1 MMRWIRTPVALVASV
16 LALSGASTVA
26 AQTDTATTSFDVNG
40 LKVILRRNTANDVVA
55 ANLFLLGGTQ
65 QLTPATQ
72 GIESFLLNASELGTK
87 LFPKA
92 AARRTLAQLG
102 SAISVAPREDWTVFG
117 TTTIRS
123 AFDSTWAVLADRIMQ
138 PTLDSADVEL
148 VRDRMLSRIRLAE
161 HSPDPVVNRLADSLA
176 YVGHPYGFDPDGNE
190 SSLQSI
196 TLSALR
202 NYQASQMVTTRMLLV
217 VVGNMDRA
225 RLEPLVQQTL
235 GRLPKGNYTWSPPPQ
250 PSTLGRALVVRE
262 AQLPTN
268 YLLGY
273 YSGPAARD
281 PDYNALRIATAVLSG
296 RFFTEIRSRRNL
308 SYEVEAP
315 FIERALSNGGV
326 YVTTTDPNQTLE
338 LMRGEIDH
346 LQRELIDPNG
356 LDRLVQ
362 QFITDFFLKN
372 ETNGDQATFLARAQ
386 IYQGDYRAANRFVD
400 DLRRVRPEDV
410 RRVARQYMHDFRFV
424 YLGKPD
430 ALSRSLISQF

>member
-1 MMRWIRTPVALVASV
+1 MMRWIRKSVAAVAAV
-16 LALSGASTVA
+16 TCLTVGTLA

-55 ANLFLLGGTQ
+55 ANVYLLGGTQ

-102 SAISVAPREDWTVFG
+102 SSIIIAPREDWTVFG
-117 TTTIRS
+117 TTTIKS

-202 NYQASQMVTTRMLLV
+202 NYQATQMVTTRMLLV

-225 RLEPLVQQTL
+225 RLEPLVQHTL
-235 GRLPKGNYTWSPPPQ
+235 GQLPKGNYTWSPPPQ
-250 PSTLGRALVVRE
+250 PSALGRALVVRE

-273 YSGPAARD
+273 YPGPAARD

-315 FIERALSNGGV
+315 FVERALSNGGV